1 MATAVYEPARVA
13 FTEHVKMVCVAV
25 RPAAAP
31 VVLVH
36 DEDCPEMLQE
46 IVPAGDSAPVAPVTV
61 AVTVIEP
68 PRTGLEGE
76 VVTVIE
82 GVAARTVTESGDA
95 AESAAKLESPL

>member
-1 MATAVYEPARVA
+1 MATALYEPARVA

-61 AVTVIEP
+61 AVKVIDP
-68 PRTGLEGE
+68 PRTGLDGE
-76 VVTVIE
+76 DVTTIE
-82 GVAARTVTESGDA
+82 GVAGATVTESGEA
-95 AESAAKLESPL
+95 ADKAEKLESPL